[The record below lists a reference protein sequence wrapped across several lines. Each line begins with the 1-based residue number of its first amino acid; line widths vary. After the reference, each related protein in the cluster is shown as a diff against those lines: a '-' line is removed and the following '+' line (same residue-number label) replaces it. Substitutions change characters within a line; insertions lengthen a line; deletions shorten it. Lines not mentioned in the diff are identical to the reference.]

1 MKRLLFSILLLTVTT
16 SLVVAQDK
24 EEEESKGGF
33 KKENL
38 FTGGGVSLGFG
49 TAYGTTSFGIG
60 ASPIFGYSITKWL
73 DAGVS
78 VNYNYQSSSY
88 SYGEKYHQTQYGGG
102 TFIKIY
108 PISFLFAQAQVEHN
122 FSTQKNFPGNGQTPD
137 KFSFQ
142 TNSFLIGGG
151 YASRVPESGQLFFY
165 LSVLFDI
172 SGNPYTPY
180 TDGLGHPIPT
190 IRGGVQIPLF
200 QGKRKNN
207 YEEEDRSG
215 GGSKKPRNYNRY

>member
-24 EEEESKGGF
+24 EEEESKRGF

-78 VNYNYQSSSY
+78 VNYNYQSSS
-88 SYGEKYHQTQYGGG
+88 
-102 TFIKIY
+102 
-108 PISFLFAQAQVEHN
+108 
-122 FSTQKNFPGNGQTPD
+122 
-137 KFSFQ
+137 
-142 TNSFLIGGG
+142 
-151 YASRVPESGQLFFY
+151 
-165 LSVLFDI
+165 
-172 SGNPYTPY
+172 
-180 TDGLGHPIPT
+180 
-190 IRGGVQIPLF
+190 
-200 QGKRKNN
+200 
-207 YEEEDRSG
+207 
-215 GGSKKPRNYNRY
+215 